1 MGKRI
6 IFPLRRLPH
15 LTREEFQAYWFDTH
29 APLVASHAP
38 TLGIVRYQQVHTLHE
53 ARPTSVPCFDGVAE
67 LWVDSTKRSADRA
80 AVSAASQALLDDER
94 KFIDHSASP
103 IWIADEDPMLDG
115 PKTGL
120 RGTAVLRRAAGTT
133 REQFKRHWHDIH
145 APWALGRPDVWGFV
159 RYVQNHTPAD
169 ADDSPLARERNAPPA
184 FDGVSEIYRVPST
197 APADEVA
204 RLRDELLADE
214 PNFMDV
220 DASPVFMGEVRV
232 IIGQP

>member
-6 IFPLRRLPH
+6 IFPLRRLGH
-15 LTREEFQAYWFDTH
+15 LTRDEFQAYWRTSH
-29 APLVASHAP
+29 GPLVAHHAS

-53 ARPTSVPCFDGVAE
+53 ARPTTVPCFDGVAE
-67 LWVDSTKRSADRA
+67 LWVDASRRSTDAK
-80 AVSAASQALLDDER
+80 AVAAASQALLDDE
-94 KFIDHSASP
+94 KNFIDHSNSP

-120 RGTAVLRRAAGTT
+120 RGTAVLRRRDGIS
-133 REQFKRHWHDIH
+133 REDFKRHWHDIH

-159 RYVQNHTPAD
+159 RYIQNHTPAN
-169 ADDSPLARERNAPPA
+169 ADDNPLARERNAPPA
-184 FDGVSEIYRVPST
+184 FDGLSEIYRVAST

-214 PNFMDV
+214 PNFMNV
-220 DASPVFMGEVRV
+220 DASPVFMGEVHV
-232 IIGQP
+232 IIGEP

>member
-6 IFPLRRLPH
+6 IFPLRRLPR
-15 LTREEFQAYWFDTH
+15 LSREEFQTYWFEKH
-29 APLVASHAP
+29 APLVVSHAA
-38 TLGIVRYQQVHTLHE
+38 TLGIVGYQQVHTMHE
-53 ARPTSVPCFDGVAE
+53 ARPTAVPCFDGVAE
-67 LWVDSTKRSADRA
+67 LWVDPTKRSSDEA
-80 AVSAASQALLDDER
+80 AVAAAAKDLLNDER
-94 KFIDHSASP
+94 NFIDHSASP

-120 RGTAVLRRAAGTT
+120 RGTAVLRRRDGIS
-133 REQFKRHWHDIH
+133 REEFKRHWHDIH

-169 ADDSPLARERNAPPA
+169 ADDNPLARERNAPPA

-197 APADEVA
+197 APADEVE
-204 RLRDELLADE
+204 RLRAELLADE

-220 DASPVFMGEVRV
+220 DQSPVFMGEVRV
-232 IIGQP
+232 IIGKP

>member
-6 IFPLRRLPH
+6 IFPLRRLGH
-15 LTREEFQAYWFDTH
+15 LTRDEFQAYWRTSH
-29 APLVASHAP
+29 GPLVAHHAS

-53 ARPTSVPCFDGVAE
+53 ARPTKVPCFDGVAE
-67 LWVDSTKRSADRA
+67 LWVDPSRRSTDAN
-80 AVSAASQALLDDER
+80 AVAAASQALLDDER
-94 KFIDHSASP
+94 SFIDHSNSP

-120 RGTAVLRRAAGTT
+120 RGTAVLRRRDGIS
-133 REQFKRHWHDIH
+133 REDFKRHWHDIH

-159 RYVQNHTPAD
+159 RYIQNHTPAN
-169 ADDSPLARERNAPPA
+169 ADDNPLARERNAPPA
-184 FDGVSEIYRVPST
+184 FDGLSEIYRVAST

-220 DASPVFMGEVRV
+220 DASPVFMGEVHV
-232 IIGQP
+232 IIGEP

>member
-6 IFPLRRLPH
+6 IFPLRRLGH
-15 LTREEFQAYWFDTH
+15 LTRDEFQAYWRTSH
-29 APLVASHAP
+29 GPLVAHHAS

-53 ARPTSVPCFDGVAE
+53 ARPTKVPCFDGVAE
-67 LWVDSTKRSADRA
+67 LWVDPSRRSTDAN
-80 AVSAASQALLDDER
+80 AVAAASQALLDDER
-94 KFIDHSASP
+94 NFIDHSNSP

-115 PKTGL
+115 PKIGL
-120 RGTAVLRRAAGTT
+120 RGTAVLRRRDGIS
-133 REQFKRHWHDIH
+133 REDFKRHWHDIH

-159 RYVQNHTPAD
+159 RYIQNHTPAN
-169 ADDSPLARERNAPPA
+169 ADDNPLARERNAPPA
-184 FDGVSEIYRVPST
+184 FDGLSEIYRVAST

-220 DASPVFMGEVRV
+220 DASPVFMGEVHV
-232 IIGQP
+232 IIGEP

>member
-6 IFPLRRLPH
+6 IFPLRRLGH
-15 LTREEFQAYWFDTH
+15 LTRDEFQTYWRTTH
-29 APLVASHAP
+29 GPLVARHAA
-38 TLGIVRYQQVHTLHE
+38 TLGIIRYQQVHTLHE
-53 ARPTSVPCFDGVAE
+53 ARPTKVPCFDGVAE
-67 LWVDSTKRSADRA
+67 LWVDPSRRSTDAN
-80 AVSAASQALLDDER
+80 AVAAASQALLDDER
-94 KFIDHSASP
+94 NFIDHSNSP

-120 RGTAVLRRAAGTT
+120 RGTAVLRRRDGIS
-133 REQFKRHWHDIH
+133 REDFKRHWHDIH

-159 RYVQNHTPAD
+159 RYIQNHTPAN
-169 ADDSPLARERNAPPA
+169 ADDNPLARERNAPPA
-184 FDGVSEIYRVPST
+184 FDGLSEIYRVAST

-220 DASPVFMGEVRV
+220 DASPVFMGEVHV
-232 IIGQP
+232 IIGEP

>member
-6 IFPLRRLPH
+6 IFPLRRLSH
-15 LTREEFQAYWFDTH
+15 LSRDEFQAYWRTSH
-29 APLVASHAP
+29 GPLVAHHAS

-53 ARPTSVPCFDGVAE
+53 ARPTKVPCFDGVAE
-67 LWVDSTKRSADRA
+67 LWVDPSRRSTDAN
-80 AVSAASQALLDDER
+80 AVAAASQALLDDER
-94 KFIDHSASP
+94 NFIDHSNSP

-120 RGTAVLRRAAGTT
+120 RGTAVLRRRDGIS
-133 REQFKRHWHDIH
+133 REDFKRHWHDIH

-159 RYVQNHTPAD
+159 RYIQNHTPAN
-169 ADDSPLARERNAPPA
+169 ADDNPLARERNAPPA
-184 FDGVSEIYRVPST
+184 FDGMSEIYRVAST

-220 DASPVFMGEVRV
+220 DASPVFMGEVHV
-232 IIGQP
+232 IIGEP

>member
-6 IFPLRRLPH
+6 IFPLRRLGH
-15 LTREEFQAYWFDTH
+15 LTRDEFQAYWRTSH
-29 APLVASHAP
+29 GPLVAHHAS

-53 ARPTSVPCFDGVAE
+53 ARPTKVPCFDGVAE
-67 LWVDSTKRSADRA
+67 LWVDPSRRSTDAN
-80 AVSAASQALLDDER
+80 AVAAASQALLDDER
-94 KFIDHSASP
+94 NFIDHSNSP

-120 RGTAVLRRAAGTT
+120 RGTAVLRRRDGIS
-133 REQFKRHWHDIH
+133 REDFKRHWHDIH

-159 RYVQNHTPAD
+159 RYIQNHTPAN
-169 ADDSPLARERNAPPA
+169 ADDNPLARERNAPPA
-184 FDGVSEIYRVPST
+184 FDGLIEIYRVAST

-220 DASPVFMGEVRV
+220 DASPVFMGEVHV
-232 IIGQP
+232 IIGEP